1 MSGKRW
7 YLVSYDI
14 RHPKRWRK
22 AYKKLCGRGEW
33 LQYSLFR
40 CRLTDT
46 EKESL
51 RWELEELLEEEDD
64 LMFVHLCPGCAG
76 RIQERTRKPK
86 DWSPPER
93 FEVF

>member
-1 MSGKRW
+1 MVSEKRW

-14 RHPKRWRK
+14 RHPKRWRQ
-22 AYKKLCGRGEW
+22 AYKKLRGRGEW

-40 CRLTDT
+40 CRMTEG

-51 RWELEELLEEEDD
+51 RWELETLLTAEDD

-76 RIQERTRKPK
+76 RIDHRGNEK
-86 DWSPPER
+86 DWTPPER
-93 FEVF
+93 FEII